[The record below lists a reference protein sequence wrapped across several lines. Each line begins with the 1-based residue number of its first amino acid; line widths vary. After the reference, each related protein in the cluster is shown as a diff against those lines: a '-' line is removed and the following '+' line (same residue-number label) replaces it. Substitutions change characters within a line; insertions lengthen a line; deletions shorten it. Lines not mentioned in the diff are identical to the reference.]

1 MFWYF
6 PFNVEVN
13 FIIFKLPYIAAQLS
27 GAFLSAVLEGV
38 LVVSESSFE
47 GVGGK
52 ANVGFVRFVVII
64 AGYCGLV
71 YHRFVEALAAEWTF
85 VGFSAVAF
93 VIFWFIR
100 FQLLSTQSNPAC
112 SIQVNNAQKSRRPT
126 CSTSPWAATMA
137 LNVVN
142 SSVRSCHTS

>member
-1 MFWYF
+1 M
-6 PFNVEVN
+6 
-13 FIIFKLPYIAAQLS
+13 
-27 GAFLSAVLEGV
+27 
-38 LVVSESSFE
+38 VSESCFE

-52 ANVGFVRFVVII
+52 ADVGFVRFIVISE
-64 AGYCGLV
+64 GYCGLV
-71 YHRFVEALAAEWTF
+71 YHRFVEALAEEWTF

-100 FQLLSTQSNPAC
+100 FQLLSTRSNPAC
-112 SIQVNNAQKSRRPT
+112 SIQVNNAQKSRPT

-142 SSVRSCHTS
+142 SSVRCCYTS